1 MLASCLDYSCTLI
14 IIGSD
19 FISVIIII
27 ISIIKILIIIIGAIV
42 VVHLMDVCAI
52 IRGAWMVS

>member
-27 ISIIKILIIIIGAIV
+27 NILILIIIIGAIV

-52 IRGAWMVS
+52 I